1 MAQPTGSMAP
11 AAAAPVA
18 AGKASASTTPAK
30 TAIDGLFLADPP
42 PMDPEWVQHE
52 KDQNLPNPR
61 PVLPPLQRQPLYVI
75 ECRELNT
82 SMIAPGARD
91 HHLAEG
97 IDVQPLRVP
106 STLDGYGIPLL
117 AYSLT
122 QDETSTAGH
131 HPDYVVLYIHGGGL
145 HIGEADSE
153 ELPCRR
159 ILKDARLPSKVDG
172 QTPSLVVYSVGYRIM
187 PQHPASTCVSDCID
201 AYRYV
206 RAAHPDPSATKL
218 LVVGSSSGGELAAF
232 VGQEAARDAARAS
245 SSAQLGVQGVV
256 LRCPVTSDAFNGED
270 YIPAPLRP
278 LHTSAANPKFATTL
292 LGRMNRLV
300 PRDGLPYMPLEAPV
314 ELLAV
319 QPRHWIQVC
328 TNDMLYSDGV
338 CYAKALETAGAEVRV
353 DPVVGWPHTF
363 WLKAPWMD
371 RALEA
376 DRAMLRGLAWVAG
389 GP

>member
-1 MAQPTGSMAP
+1 MAQPTRAPAP
-11 AAAAPVA
+11 AAASPMA
-18 AGKASASTTPAK
+18 AGKSSSSSASPIK
-30 TAIDGLFLADPP
+30 TIIDDLFLADPP
-42 PMDPEWVQHE
+42 PMDPVWVQHE

-61 PVLPPLQRQPLYVI
+61 PVLPALERQPVYVI
-75 ECRELNT
+75 ECRELNAR
-82 SMIAPGARD
+82 MIAPSARD

-97 IDVQPLRVP
+97 INVRPLSVP
-106 STLDGYGIPLL
+106 STLDGYAIPLL
-117 AYSLT
+117 EYSLT
-122 QDETSTAGH
+122 ESETKTSDR
-131 HPDYVVLYIHGGGL
+131 PNYVVLYIHGGGL

-159 ILKDARLPSKVDG
+159 ILKDAQLPSRVDG
-172 QTPSLVVYSVGYRIM
+172 KAPSLVVYSVGYRIM
-187 PQHPASTCVSDCID
+187 PQHPASTCVSDSID

-206 RAAHPDPSATKL
+206 RAAHPDPAATKL

-232 VGQEAARDAARAS
+232 VSQEAAKDAAKTS
-245 SSAQLGVQGVV
+245 STQLGVQGVV

-270 YIPAPLRP
+270 YIPAGLRP

-300 PRDGLPYMPLEAPV
+300 PRDGLPYMPLEAPI

-353 DPVVGWPHTF
+353 DSVVGWPHTF
-363 WLKAPWMD
+363 WLKTPWMD

-376 DRAMLRGLAWVAG
+376 DQAMLRGLAWVAG